1 VGPPK
6 CEFGHCLQFAHGPF
20 SVIGAYPPGQQWDIR
35 REALTAEEF
44 DAMQARPFPASD
56 PVFGAQGPVIEHWLP
71 AR

>member
-1 VGPPK
+1 
-6 CEFGHCLQFAHGPF
+6 
-20 SVIGAYPPGQQWDIR
+20 VIGAYPPGQQRDIR

-44 DAMQARPFPASD
+44 DAMQALPFPASD